1 MTHVPWA
8 LPVLVKGT
16 GIHLVAVALDL
27 EITHVPTSSSSSLR
41 CPPCH
46 NLLNP
51 GDSPL
56 GIFNWNG
63 PVIFIIVATTL
74 NQATVSHLDHSRN
87 RLTHLSVQ
95 IFWLSANNSIS
106 GNTDLIMS
114 LPCLKHFKSLA
125 AHSEYRVNSLRWP
138 PILYMI
144 WPCSPPLH
152 SLIVI

>member
-8 LPVLVKGT
+8 FPILVKGT
-16 GIHLVAVALDL
+16 GIHLVAVALDP
-27 EITHVPTSSSSSLR
+27 EITSLLLHR
-41 CPPCH
+41 PVYVVPPCH

-63 PVIFIIVATTL
+63 PLIFIIVATTL

-87 RLTHLSVQ
+87 LLTHLSVQ
-95 IFWLSANNSIS
+95 IFWLSAKNSIS

-114 LPCLKHFKSLA
+114 LPCLKHFKSLT
-125 AHSEYRVNSLRWP
+125 AHSEYRVNSLPWP
-138 PILYMI
+138 PIPYMI
-144 WPCSPPLH
+144 WPFF
-152 SLIVI
+152 